1 MVKHSLKGLILRK
14 PRLFR
19 PSGKHSKIS
28 KHFRFSMPPAPTT
41 PLQPSTVPTN
51 SKKRK
56 RDEVDLPPPPT
67 RSQRSS
73 KRLKQETNV
82 TLSLFLQKLRE
93 EKQHLPQEKTQPIKH
108 LAHYS
113 HHSLEKISYAIFLRF
128 GSLTS
133 PEYSLYSPR

>member
-1 MVKHSLKGLILRK
+1 
-14 PRLFR
+14 
-19 PSGKHSKIS
+19 
-28 KHFRFSMPPAPTT
+28 MPPAPTT
-41 PLQPSTVPTN
+41 PLQPSEVPTN

-108 LAHYS
+108 LTHYNS
-113 HHSLEKISYAIFLRF
+113 STPFNNTYGPQEALIILRKGDFLT
-128 GSLTS
+128 LHAV
-133 PEYSLYSPR
+133 